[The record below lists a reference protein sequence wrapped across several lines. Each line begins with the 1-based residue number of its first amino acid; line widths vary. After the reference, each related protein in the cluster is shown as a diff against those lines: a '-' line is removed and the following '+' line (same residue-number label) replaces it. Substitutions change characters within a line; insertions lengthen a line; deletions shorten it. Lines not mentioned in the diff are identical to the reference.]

1 MTDPSAAP
9 TPPTAAEEP
18 GRRSDMYGFYAVIAG
33 LAVIGVIYVASLFLY
48 SRVTPDNP
56 ADIANNVVASMG
68 AISGVIGSIVSA
80 YFGVQAGKSQ
90 TQP

>member
-1 MTDPSAAP
+1 MTDPRTAP
-9 TPPTAAEEP
+9 TPPTAAEET
-18 GRRSDMYGFYAVIAG
+18 GRRSDRYGFYAVVAG
-33 LAVIGVIYVASLFLY
+33 LAVIGVIYVASLYLY
-48 SRVTPDNP
+48 SGVTPDNP

-80 YFGVQAGKSQ
+80 HFGVQAGKSQ